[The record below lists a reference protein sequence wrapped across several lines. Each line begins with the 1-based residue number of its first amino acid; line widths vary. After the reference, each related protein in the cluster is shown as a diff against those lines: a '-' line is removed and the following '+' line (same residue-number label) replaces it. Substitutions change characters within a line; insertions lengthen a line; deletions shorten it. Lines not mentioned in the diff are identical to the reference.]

1 MFINKFTRQY
11 NIKKKFG
18 DIFMSSQTRIIVIKQ
33 QNIIIAAIILAV
45 LIIIAAFAMLRTGSQ
60 KEEASPTEYAAG
72 VYSSTVVLNG
82 NPVDIQVVTDVD
94 KIHSITIMN
103 TSESIATM
111 YPMFDSCFEEISSQV
126 IQNNSTDGI
135 TYSADNKYTSL
146 VIKNAINAA
155 LEKARH

>member
-18 DIFMSSQTRIIVIKQ
+18 DIFMSSQTKIIVIKQ

-45 LIIIAAFAMLRTGSQ
+45 LIIITAFAMLHTGSQ
-60 KEEASPTEYAAG
+60 KESSPTEYAAG

-126 IQNNSTDGI
+126 ILNNSTDGI